1 VVFEH
6 LLSPYDIQWAVDVP
20 REGLRLYDPLPLT
33 LLSARS
39 LSIFITADKAYKP
52 RNLVML
58 RSIIISSKK
67 GEQKP
72 RIQICFMI
80 CFMRSWHLDDKPP
93 ATAVEYLD
101 EYL

>member
-1 VVFEH
+1 
-6 LLSPYDIQWAVDVP
+6 
-20 REGLRLYDPLPLT
+20 
-33 LLSARS
+33 
-39 LSIFITADKAYKP
+39 
-52 RNLVML
+52 VML

-72 RIQICFMI
+72 RIQI